1 MAFQNKGYIMSIINN
16 LEANISMIKG
26 NKKKERVLNAINRI
40 SQDFLPT
47 QIDYTQEMKENIKKL
62 LNVEEDQIDKRLDN
76 NIKYLPLNDKTR
88 IDEEKGIQ
96 YDIWGVGWDQV
107 LTEGFHI
114 RHQPLINSDNIRKYK
129 FPEPEDKLLTIIKEI
144 GKRERGNYFLLSL
157 QDWTL
162 FERAWLL
169 RGYENI
175 LMGLCNNEK
184 EINYLLDGITEF
196 HIEVAKKIVKLNI
209 IDGIFTGSDVGTQR
223 SMVMSPETWRK
234 FFKKRYKKIWG
245 IYKEKNL
252 SVFHHSC
259 GNIMEIIPDLIEIGL
274 DVLNPIQPEAM
285 NPEELSKRF
294 GKELTFFGGISTQN
308 TLPFGTPQEVEKEIV
323 DRIKVLGRNNG
334 YIISP
339 SHEVTSDC
347 KPENFLML
355 VSILDKYKR
364 GEINTCRVY

>member
-1 MAFQNKGYIMSIINN
+1 MKGIRNQVFLGGIN
-16 LEANISMIKG
+16 IVKG
-26 NKKKERVLNAINRI
+26 NIKKRKVLNAINRI
-40 SQDFLPT
+40 SQSVLPT
-47 QIDYTQEMKENIKKL
+47 QIDYTPEMKENIGKI
-62 LNVEEDQIDKRLDN
+62 LNVKDTEIDERLDN
-76 NIKYLPLNDKTR
+76 HIKYLPLNDKIR
-88 IDEEKGIQ
+88 VDKEKGIQ
-96 YDIWGVGWDQV
+96 YDIWEVGWDLV

-114 RHQPLINSDNIRKYK
+114 RHHPLLESDDLTKYK

-144 GKRERGNYFLLSL
+144 GEKERGDYFLLSL

-175 LMGLCNNEK
+175 LMDFYIREK
-184 EINYLLDGITEF
+184 EVKYLLDGITEF
-196 HIEVAKKIVKLNI
+196 YIEIAKKIVKLNI
-209 IDGIFTGSDVGTQR
+209 IDGVFTGSDVGTQR
-223 SMVMSPETWRK
+223 GMVMSSGTWRK

-285 NPEELSKRF
+285 DPEKLSEGF
-294 GKELTFFGGISTQN
+294 GEKLSFLGGISTQN
-308 TLPFGTPQEVEKEIV
+308 TLPFGTPQDVRNEVI
-323 DRIKVLGRNNG
+323 DRIRVLGRNNG

-347 KPENFLML
+347 KPENFRML
-355 VSILDKYKR
+355 ISTLGEYKR
-364 GEINTCRVY
+364 GEINTYKTD

>member
-1 MAFQNKGYIMSIINN
+1 MPNKGVQ
-16 LEANISMIKG
+16 
-26 NKKKERVLNAINRI
+26 KKERVLNAINRI
-40 SQDFLPT
+40 SQSVLPT
-47 QIDYTQEMKENIKKL
+47 QINYTPEMKEKIKKF

-76 NIKYLPLNDKTR
+76 YIKYLPLNDKTR
-88 IDEEKGIQ
+88 IDEERGIQ
-96 YDIWGVGWDQV
+96 YDIWEVCWDQI

-114 RHQPLINSDNIRKYK
+114 RYHPLIDSDNIREYK
-129 FPEPEDKLLTIIKEI
+129 FPEPKDDLLTTIKEV
-144 GKRERGNYFLLSL
+144 GEKERNNYFLLSL

-175 LMGLCNNEK
+175 LMSLCNNEK

-209 IDGIFTGSDVGTQR
+209 VDGVFTGSDVGTQR
-223 SMVMSPETWRK
+223 GMVMSPETWRK
-234 FFKKRYKKIWG
+234 FSKKRYKKIWG

-308 TLPFGTPQEVEKEIV
+308 TLPFKTPQEVRNEII
-323 DRIKVLGRNNG
+323 DRIRVLGKNDG

-355 VSILDKYKR
+355 VSTIDKYKR
-364 GEINTCRVY
+364 GEINPFRVY